1 MTYTAIETKVLLRT
15 EHRPTRI
22 KAIEMDIMPSRDKP
36 ISITRSYNDEL
47 NVFDNHKNVAI
58 ELHKQNCPYLK
69 AWNGIKDVC
78 KHDLVFGSS
87 NRGYVMVTY
96 KAYN

>member
-22 KAIEMDIMPSRDKP
+22 KAVEMDIMPSASRP
-36 ISITRSYNDEL
+36 LALTMSYDDDL
-47 NVFDNHKNVAI
+47 NTFENHKKVAK
-58 ELHKQNCPYLK
+58 ELHLQNCPYLK
-69 AWNGIKDVC
+69 AWNGIKEIC
-78 KHDLVFGSS
+78 NHDLVFGSS